1 METRTPTS
9 GTAGHGNQLPV
20 STMVRGFGM
29 LIESARHQVAVA
41 ANVALTTVYW
51 ESVIASGPRSC
62 GVCGQYGARIVTG
75 VGRELRYGRGF
86 REKDVRRVIQFAEV
100 FSDRETAPRCGDS
113 FDWNH
118 LKNLLP
124 ANRPCLPFLEGL
136 PELAPWRRQFR
147 QRRPVTH
154 CPAGAC
160 TIGGR
165 RAARSAR
172 RSRQGA

>member
-62 GVCGQYGARIVTG
+62 GVCGQSMARG
-75 VGRELRYGRGF
+75 
-86 REKDVRRVIQFAEV
+86 
-100 FSDRETAPRCGDS
+100 
-113 FDWNH
+113 
-118 LKNLLP
+118 LLP
-124 ANRPCLPFLEGL
+124 VWGGNCAMGAASAKKMC
-136 PELAPWRRQFR
+136 
-147 QRRPVTH
+147 
-154 CPAGAC
+154 AG
-160 TIGGR
+160 
-165 RAARSAR
+165 
-172 RSRQGA
+172 